1 MPIFRHPK
9 NVCMTYF
16 EHAKLS
22 LYFSY
27 LFSKGALLAVVHA
40 VFPDIAVTSTSDTV
54 KEVNAILA
62 VSGCRDNEKEKE
74 Q

>member
-16 EHAKLS
+16 EHARLS

-27 LFSKGALLAVVHA
+27 VFSKGALLAIVHA
-40 VFPDIAVTSTSDTV
+40 IIPDIALTSTSDTV
-54 KEVNAILA
+54 KEVSAILA
-62 VSGCRDNEKEKE
+62 VSGCREKDEDH
-74 Q
+74 